1 MRFQEQTR
9 LPFRLAL
16 KDHAAP
22 NGSTL
27 KGAGARPPRL
37 RAGRAAM
44 LLEIEKRAEI
54 AVTPENAW
62 ALLHDFPELATCI
75 PNVTDLEEVEPDRR
89 YSATISDKIG
99 PFRVT
104 VPVQIA
110 IETIEPPRRIVAAI
124 SGNDAKGQARLK
136 GNLEATVD
144 QEGDGTRLV
153 VSTRMDV
160 LGKLATLGAAPMRRR
175 ADQIFDEFIARVS
188 ARLAEPVAR

>member
-1 MRFQEQTR
+1 V
-9 LPFRLAL
+9 
-16 KDHAAP
+16 
-22 NGSTL
+22 
-27 KGAGARPPRL
+27 
-37 RAGRAAM
+37 
-44 LLEIEKRAEI
+44 LLEIEKQADI
-54 AVTPENAW
+54 AVAPEAAW
-62 ALLHDFPELATCI
+62 ALLRDFPDLATCI
-75 PNVTDLEEVEPDRR
+75 PNVGGLEEVEPDRR

-110 IETIEPPRRIVAAI
+110 IDSIEPPRRIVAAI

-144 QEGDGTRLV
+144 LDGTGTRLV
-153 VSTRMDV
+153 VSTRIEV

>member
-1 MRFQEQTR
+1 
-9 LPFRLAL
+9 
-16 KDHAAP
+16 
-22 NGSTL
+22 
-27 KGAGARPPRL
+27 
-37 RAGRAAM
+37 M
-44 LLEIEKRAEI
+44 LLEIAKRADI
-54 AVTPENAW
+54 AVVPDDAW
-62 ALLHDFPELATCI
+62 VLLRNFPELATCI
-75 PNVTDLEEVEPDRR
+75 PNVTGLDEIEPDRR
-89 YSATISDKIG
+89 YGATISDKIG

-124 SGNDAKGQARLK
+124 SGNDARGQARLK